1 MQRTAYNQTR
11 NEQLVRDLNCQILLE
26 YIYLEDILEFGNTH
40 VWDKLKAV
48 LRCPGGHAL

>member
-40 VWDKLKAV
+40 VRDKLKAV